1 MNEENSINLKE
12 SIAGCILGTAAGDS
26 LGLLYENLTP
36 ERQARLYKGAYE
48 QRFFFS
54 KGFISDDTEH
64 TIMLAAAL
72 IESGLD
78 PGLFPAGF
86 ARQLK
91 RWIFTMPAGVGFA
104 TLRSCLKLV
113 AGFPPDKSGVFSAGN
128 GPCMRSALLGV
139 LFGGNPEKMKLF
151 VKASSAITHTD
162 KKAENAALAI
172 ALAAHMS
179 SCRKDVSPAGYFS
192 EIEKSLP
199 AETEFLN
206 LIKNAVNSVERGETT
221 REFLQ
226 KNSMGGGVS
235 GYSYHTAPAVIHCWL
250 KNQADFQGGVS
261 SIISCGGDTD
271 TTAAITGAIIGAR
284 VHKSGIPSKWL
295 ENIASWPYTIEF
307 MSGLAEIL
315 SEAAAEKENNGINK
329 TAAPVNIKKISRK
342 NIEKPITLCF
352 LRNTAAVAAILF
364 HALRRAL
371 PPY

>member
-1 MNEENSINLKE
+1 
-12 SIAGCILGTAAGDS
+12 
-26 LGLLYENLTP
+26 
-36 ERQARLYKGAYE
+36 
-48 QRFFFS
+48 
-54 KGFISDDTEH
+54 
-64 TIMLAAAL
+64 
-72 IESGLD
+72 
-78 PGLFPAGF
+78 
-86 ARQLK
+86 
-91 RWIFTMPAGVGFA
+91 
-104 TLRSCLKLV
+104 
-113 AGFPPDKSGVFSAGN
+113 
-128 GPCMRSALLGV
+128 
-139 LFGGNPEKMKLF
+139 
-151 VKASSAITHTD
+151 
-162 KKAENAALAI
+162 
-172 ALAAHMS
+172 
-179 SCRKDVSPAGYFS
+179 
-192 EIEKSLP
+192 
-199 AETEFLN
+199 
-206 LIKNAVNSVERGETT
+206 
-221 REFLQ
+221 
-226 KNSMGGGVS
+226 MGGGVS

-271 TTAAITGAIIGAR
+271 TTAAITGAKIGAR